1 MERKEIEAH
10 LDEIQDK
17 ITKQLA
23 EMSDLTQKTYDEAVK
38 AVVAEYSLT
47 QKISADEAREMEA
60 NLRGGYEALRQTIH
74 EHTAPAK
81 PPIGT

>member
-10 LDEIQDK
+10 LDEIKDK

-23 EMSDLTQKTYDEAVK
+23 EMSDLTQKTYAEAVK
-38 AVVAEYSLT
+38 AVLAEYSLAK
-47 QKISADEAREMEA
+47 KISAEEAREMEA
-60 NLRGGYEALRQTIH
+60 NLRGGYEALRQSIH

-81 PPIGT
+81 PPTSP